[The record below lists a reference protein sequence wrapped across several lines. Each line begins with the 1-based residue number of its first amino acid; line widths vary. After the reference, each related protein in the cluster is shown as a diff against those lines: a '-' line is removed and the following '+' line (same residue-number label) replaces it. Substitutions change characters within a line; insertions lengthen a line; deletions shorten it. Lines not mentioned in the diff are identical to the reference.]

1 MAVASRKMSKKKKI
15 IKIDNEEKKQSS
27 LIVIKTIIVII
38 ILTSIP
44 ILFYNPDLSFGPLDV
59 LRHDFYKTEILMSG
73 KSYSSTGL
81 TRAIRNEDLRTVKL
95 FVRSGFNINDIDDSG
110 NSPLCVAAETGNLT
124 MVNFLMQGG
133 ANLIVRNFSDGLTP
147 IYCAIKGD
155 NVQVVDKFVKSGMGV
170 NFRTDL
176 YDGISLLHYAA
187 ALGLDNIVSY
197 LLEQGADVNIQD
209 STGQTPLHKAVTQN
223 NIVVLYALLNAGANV
238 DLEDNHGNDPID
250 IATEDD
256 KDVYVALLKR
266 YSKNH

>member
-1 MAVASRKMSKKKKI
+1 MTVASRKMGKKKNKTI
-15 IKIDNEEKKQSS
+15 THKEEKSGTN
-27 LIVIKTIIVII
+27 LGLTIKTILII
-38 ILTSIP
+38 AVFAAIP
-44 ILFYNPDLSFGPLDV
+44 VLFYNPDLSFGPLNV

-73 KSYSSTGL
+73 KSYSATGL
-81 TRAIRNEDLRTVKL
+81 TKAIMNDDLRTVKL
-95 FVRSGFNINDIDDSG
+95 FVRSGFNVNDNDSSG
-110 NSPLCVAAETGNLT
+110 KSPLCVAAETGNLK
-124 MVNFLMQGG
+124 MVNILLQGE

-147 IYCAIKGD
+147 VYCAIKGD
-155 NVQVVDKFVKSGMGV
+155 NVQVLDKFVKSGMGV

-238 DLEDNHGNDPID
+238 DIEDNQGDDPID
-250 IATEDD
+250 IATENN
-256 KDVYVALLKR
+256 KDIYVALLKR
-266 YSKNH
+266 YTKY